1 MSDFVQNGEF
11 SNPTAPKFVGRFY
24 ETENVET
31 HPGTA
36 ILRTGCMCGRGEL
49 YTHELCAL
57 AYNIYIWLIYQI
69 ECIR

>member
-1 MSDFVQNGEF
+1 MYTKVNWANTFFLLLSRHLLDSLIMWTMSDFVQNGEF

-36 ILRTGCMCGRGEL
+36 LGPTF
-49 YTHELCAL
+49 
-57 AYNIYIWLIYQI
+57 
-69 ECIR
+69 